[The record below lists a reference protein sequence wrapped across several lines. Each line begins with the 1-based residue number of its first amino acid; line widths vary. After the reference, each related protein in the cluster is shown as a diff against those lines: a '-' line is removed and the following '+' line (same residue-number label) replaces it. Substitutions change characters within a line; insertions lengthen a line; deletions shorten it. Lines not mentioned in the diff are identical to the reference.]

1 MKQRKWE
8 KEQGPDQVGKTW
20 FLTLDGKRAPGVL
33 LSRGKTQTVDRFKCL
48 TWLGGGECWQQ
59 TVRKQRPEAGSSGGH
74 GHSPAGAA
82 VFGECYS
89 WQEVVQF
96 QTQFES
102 RADKCRSWKKEG
114 GRMMAR
120 VLILAAGRME
130 FPSPEMTKTVG
141 GIWMKA
147 WLFGL
152 RPQRVETM
160 EGF

>member
-1 MKQRKWE
+1 
-8 KEQGPDQVGKTW
+8 
-20 FLTLDGKRAPGVL
+20 
-33 LSRGKTQTVDRFKCL
+33 
-48 TWLGGGECWQQ
+48 
-59 TVRKQRPEAGSSGGH
+59 
-74 GHSPAGAA
+74 
-82 VFGECYS
+82 
-89 WQEVVQF
+89 
-96 QTQFES
+96 
-102 RADKCRSWKKEG
+102 
-114 GRMMAR
+114 MMAR